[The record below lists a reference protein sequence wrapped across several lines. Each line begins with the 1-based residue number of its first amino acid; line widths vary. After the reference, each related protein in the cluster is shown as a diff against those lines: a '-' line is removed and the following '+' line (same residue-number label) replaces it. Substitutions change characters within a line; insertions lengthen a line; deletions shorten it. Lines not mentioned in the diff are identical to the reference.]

1 MRCLPDDES
10 LSGPMKPTPSLLACP
25 YLMQVLHAPGA
36 TWGRSRLMRLSGQ
49 AEVTP
54 HVDLNY
60 YWRER
65 MRVHVPI
72 TTTPSVRFQCGDAE
86 THMAEGECWLF
97 DTWRMHRVLNE
108 GSDER
113 IHLVADTVGGEGFW
127 DLVGGGRTPGPAPRS
142 WQPRLVP
149 PDGSARPALD
159 LESFNLPTVM
169 TPWEVREHIVFLLS
183 DALPDGNL
191 AAIQQALLL
200 FSRRW
205 QGLWSRYGDGG
216 DGWPRYRD
224 LLERT
229 RADLLARGIDR
240 SGDAMRRE
248 SSRALRRCRGLWKE
262 RLRPQASER
271 AARTGAR
278 RARCAVAQNLGLSVV
293 DS

>member
-1 MRCLPDDES
+1 MRCLYSRRPDAR
-10 LSGPMKPTPSLLACP
+10 TCP
-25 YLMQVLHAPGA
+25 VPPAGRATSALGA

-49 AEVTP
+49 AEVAP

-113 IHLVADTVGGEGFW
+113 IHLVADTVGGQGFW

-183 DALPDGNL
+183 DALPAGNL

-205 QGLWSRYGDGG
+205 QGLWSRYGDVG

-224 LLERT
+224 LLECT

-240 SGDAMRRE
+240 SGDTMRRK
-248 SSRALRRCRGLWKE
+248 SSRALRRCRRPWKE
-262 RLRPQASER
+262 RPRPQASEH